1 LNERSTEKE
10 RETVMIDHRSPR
22 TILVTG
28 ATAGIGRYLAIDLA
42 AHGHRVFA
50 SGRNVQALASL
61 VDEAASKGVSV
72 STVVLDVTSS
82 ESVAAAAKA
91 VRELTGGHGV
101 DVLVNNA
108 GYGQG
113 GPLLEVSD
121 ATLRDQFD
129 TNVFGLMDV
138 TRAFV
143 PEMLERRRGWILNV
157 SSVGGRVTFPFF
169 GAYHASKYA
178 VEALSDALR
187 AELRGFGVHVALIEP
202 GPIESRFS
210 ERAFGSLPAGQ
221 EASPYA
227 SSYARAGAIRTTSD
241 KASFGPDHVARAV
254 RRAIGSRFPRA
265 RYVAPWFLALP
276 LALLPLVPTW
286 IVDALF
292 RRVFGLQKTAPA
304 RLPRAAAPAVAQ
316 S

>member
-1 LNERSTEKE
+1 
-10 RETVMIDHRSPR
+10 MIDHRSPK

-28 ATAGIGRYLAIDLA
+28 ATAGIGRFVALDLA
-42 AHGHRVFA
+42 SGGHRVFA
-50 SGRNVQALASL
+50 TGRNAGALASL
-61 VDEAASKGVSV
+61 ASEAEAAGHPLR
-72 STVVLDVTSS
+72 TLELDVTSAAS
-82 ESVAAAAKA
+82 IRGAVAA
-91 VRELTGGHGV
+91 VRAQTDGHGV
-101 DVLVNNA
+101 DVIVNNA

-121 ATLRDQFD
+121 ATLREQFD
-129 TNVFGLMDV
+129 TNVFGLMAV

-143 PEMLERRRGWILNV
+143 PEMLARGRGWIVNV

-178 VEALSDALR
+178 LEALSDALR
-187 AELRGFGVHVALIEP
+187 AELRSFGVHVALVEP
-202 GPIESRFS
+202 GPIRSQFS
-210 ERAFGSLPAGQ
+210 ERAFGSLPATQ

-227 SSYARAGAIRTTSD
+227 SSYARAGGIRSASD
-241 KASFGPDHVARAV
+241 RASFGPEHVARAV
-254 RRAIGSRFPRA
+254 GKAIGSRWPRA

-286 IVDALF
+286 LTDALF
-292 RRVFGLQKTAPA
+292 RRVFGLHKRSATPQLRAPVTAG
-304 RLPRAAAPAVAQ
+304 

>member
-1 LNERSTEKE
+1 
-10 RETVMIDHRSPR
+10 MIDHRSPR
-22 TILVTG
+22 TVLVTG
-28 ATAGIGRYLAIDLA
+28 ATAGIGRHLALDLA

-50 SGRNVQALASL
+50 TGRSARALASL
-61 VDEAASKGVSV
+61 AEEAATKGLAL
-72 STVVLDVTSS
+72 STLTLDVTSKD
-82 ESVAAAAKA
+82 SVAAAVDS
-91 VRELTGGHGV
+91 VRAQTSGHGV

-113 GPLLEVSD
+113 GALLEVSD
-121 ATLRDQFD
+121 ATLREQFD

-138 TRAFV
+138 TRAFA
-143 PEMLERRRGWILNV
+143 PEMIARGRGWILNV
-157 SSVGGRVTFPFF
+157 SSIGGRVTFPFF

-187 AELRGFGVHVALIEP
+187 AELRGMGVHVALIEP

-227 SSYARAGAIRTTSD
+227 TSYALAGSIRSASD
-241 KASFGPDHVARAV
+241 KASFGPGHVARAV
-254 RRAIGSRFPRA
+254 RRAIGSRWPRA
-265 RYVAPWFLALP
+265 RYVAPWFLAVP
-276 LALLPLVPTW
+276 LGLLPLLPTRL
-286 IVDALF
+286 VDALF
-292 RRVFGLQKTAPA
+292 RRVFRLSRSEPP
-304 RLPRAAAPAVAQ
+304 RLPRPAAVE